1 MILFVNRFK
10 KYFIYGI
17 FSLLALPIFLG
28 WYPQV
33 QAQDLLQQMTQP
45 SRDAQQMIIG
55 EVSSVSK
62 RVWDKTIMGNKS
74 IIARVTRLLLVLTI
88 ALSVTM
94 ILYNGMVYII
104 ETWQGKEWKSL
115 AKNVILIVVWILIA
129 LFSSVI
135 ITLIQSI
142 PNGTIKDNKVTGGGY
157 TEDQGLIE

>member
-1 MILFVNRFK
+1 MTLFVNKFK

-17 FSLLALPIFLG
+17 FSFFALPIFFW
-28 WYPQV
+28 WYSQV
-33 QAQDLLQQMTQP
+33 QADLLEDMTSPATQASLILDP
-45 SRDAQQMIIG
+45 WTKSQVWKKTIIG
-55 EVSSVSK
+55 GSSAIVK
-62 RVWDKTIMGNKS
+62 
-74 IIARVTRLLLVLTI
+74 ATRFLLVLTI

-115 AKNVILIVVWILIA
+115 AKNVILIIVWIFIA

-142 PNGTIKDNKVTGGGY
+142 PENTLENETGGGY
-157 TEDQGLIE
+157 TVDQSVIK

>member
-1 MILFVNRFK
+1 MKLFVNRFK

-17 FSLLALPIFLG
+17 FSFFALPIFF
-28 WYPQV
+28 WWCSKV
-33 QAQDLLQQMTQP
+33 HADLLEDMTKP
-45 SRDAQQMIIG
+45 AIDKRIMINPWTK
-55 EVSSVSK
+55 SQ
-62 RVWDKTIMGNKS
+62 VWRKTIKGKNS
-74 IIARVTRLLLVLTI
+74 AIVRISRFLLVLTI

-115 AKNVILIVVWILIA
+115 AKNVILIIVWIFIA

-142 PNGTIKDNKVTGGGY
+142 PENTLETETGGGY
-157 TEDQGLIE
+157 TVDQSVIK